1 MLKFLRK
8 QRENSMDKERK
19 LQWLTEK
26 NLQEIR
32 NSDLG

>member
-19 LQWLTEK
+19 PQWLTEK

-32 NSDLG
+32 NNDLG